1 MFPGLMALLDRNAGL
16 ARRADLT
23 GLGLTDAEI
32 ARLIRSRRLVA
43 VRRGVYADGA
53 VWSAADSFHDRPA
66 LLARAVHMTTLTD
79 HVMSHHSAAAL
90 LRLPTL
96 QPPDGLQHVTRPD
109 VHGGRTEHGVKHHV
123 APYHPDQVVE
133 VDQVPCL
140 DRARTALDIA
150 REHGYRHGLVA
161 ADGALRSGCSRAD
174 LAAAAEPMRNWPQ
187 VTTVRRV
194 VEGADPGAES
204 VGETLA
210 RELVEELGI
219 GRPQT
224 QFVVTDGSRIVW
236 CDLRVG
242 RQIFEFDG
250 LVKYLPVEA
259 GGVADRPPEEVV
271 WDEKRRQDFIC
282 SFKLGVSRIIWEDF
296 WGSARRRAKVRL
308 RREYDDTVARFG
320 TDISDLL

>member
-1 MFPGLMALLDRNAGL
+1 
-16 ARRADLT
+16 
-23 GLGLTDAEI
+23 
-32 ARLIRSRRLVA
+32 
-43 VRRGVYADGA
+43 
-53 VWSAADSFHDRPA
+53 
-66 LLARAVHMTTLTD
+66 
-79 HVMSHHSAAAL
+79 
-90 LRLPTL
+90 
-96 QPPDGLQHVTRPD
+96 
-109 VHGGRTEHGVKHHV
+109 
-123 APYHPDQVVE
+123 
-133 VDQVPCL
+133 
-140 DRARTALDIA
+140 
-150 REHGYRHGLVA
+150 
-161 ADGALRSGCSRAD
+161 
-174 LAAAAEPMRNWPQ
+174 MRNWPQ